1 MERRSGDDAYNRVI
15 DGGGAAARAAPHRR
29 DEELLL
35 YTRGNQFGARA
46 RGLLVSTMS
55 LVKFEAQERRVI

>member
-29 DEELLL
+29 EEELLL

-46 RGLLVSTMS
+46 GAISFDDESR
-55 LVKFEAQERRVI
+55 KI